1 MRDFLL
7 VLAGGGA
14 VAALLKFIEY
24 LIEHKTHIKER
35 AEDRKEKKKEQGKKE
50 LEDLREDL
58 RNEFKEG
65 LKQREETGKERFDIN
80 SKAIDENT
88 RQINELLSISNQLK
102 DNSNQ
107 LKDNVIL
114 LTQNI
119 SQIQDYNIN
128 VGKAINGI
136 IHDRI
141 VHNVDA
147 FVERNGITSE
157 EISTLKSM
165 YYPYK
170 KLGGNGD
177 VETAFEIAIK
187 LPPITKEEAVKR
199 DLAIKRNIIKNND
212 EDN

>member
-1 MRDFLL
+1 MHDFLL
-7 VLAGGGA
+7 VLAGGGI

-35 AEDRKEKKKEQGKKE
+35 AEDRKEKKNEQSKKE
-50 LEDLREDL
+50 IEDL

-65 LKQREETGKERFDIN
+65 LDKREATGRERFDIN

-88 RQINELLSISNQLK
+88 KQINELLSISNQLK

-114 LTQNI
+114 LTRNI
-119 SQIQDYNIN
+119 SEIQEYNIN

-177 VETAFEIAIK
+177 VETAFEIAVK

-199 DLAIKRNIIKNND
+199 DLVIKRNIIKNND

>member
-1 MRDFLL
+1 MHDFLL
-7 VLAGGGA
+7 VLAGGGF

-35 AEDRKEKKKEQGKKE
+35 AEDRKEKKDEQSKKE
-50 LEDLREDL
+50 IEDL
-58 RNEFKEG
+58 RNEMKEG
-65 LKQREETGKERFDIN
+65 LDQREATGKERFDIH
-80 SKAIDENT
+80 SKAITDIT
-88 RQINELLSISNQLK
+88 QQINELLSISNQLK
-102 DNSNQ
+102 DN
-107 LKDNVIL
+107 VVL
-114 LTQNI
+114 LTKNI
-119 SQIQDYNIN
+119 SQIQDYNINMQEYNTN

-141 VHNVDA
+141 VHNVDI

-177 VETAFEIAIK
+177 VETAFEIAVK

-212 EDN
+212 GDK